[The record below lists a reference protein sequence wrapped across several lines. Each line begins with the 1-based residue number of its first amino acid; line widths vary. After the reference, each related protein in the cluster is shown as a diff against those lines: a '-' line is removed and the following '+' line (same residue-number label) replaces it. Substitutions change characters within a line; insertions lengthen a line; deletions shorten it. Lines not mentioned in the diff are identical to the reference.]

1 MTEKMTRG
9 KGKGLMMG
17 PKNDFLDVI
26 PAALYDSMSE
36 TKVVVFEG
44 GRRETSQHAAL
55 FFARDMFI
63 PP

>member
-1 MTEKMTRG
+1 
-9 KGKGLMMG
+9 MMD

-36 TKVVVFEG
+36 PKVVVFEG

-55 FFARDMFI
+55 FLRGTCSY
-63 PP
+63 PRNK